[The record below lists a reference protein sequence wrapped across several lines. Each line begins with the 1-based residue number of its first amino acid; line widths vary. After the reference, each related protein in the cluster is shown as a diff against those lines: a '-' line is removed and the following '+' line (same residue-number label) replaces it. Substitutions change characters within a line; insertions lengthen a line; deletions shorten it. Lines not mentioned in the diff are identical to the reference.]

1 MCFFCQYSPICT
13 TMQMSRQRLRT
24 AAIMMKRLRP
34 SLVARTSTC
43 RSELQNLSRLHR
55 QGHTI
60 EPILN
65 TLRQVMFD
73 TEMIISRK
81 SCFSH
86 TSVHHVRWMLFG
98 FLVFRS
104 PAKAIL
110 KPLPLHLVLI
120 RYNYMVGQRIIWGT
134 II

>member
-65 TLRQVMFD
+65 TLRLVMFD

-86 TSVHHVRWMLFG
+86 TSVHHVPMDAVWFPGLPKSCKSHTKATDRLHNFLF
-98 FLVFRS
+98 
-104 PAKAIL
+104 IL
-110 KPLPLHLVLI
+110 C
-120 RYNYMVGQRIIWGT
+120 
-134 II
+134 